1 MGMPMDAEIQAHGSA
16 CILLVKTSSSV
27 FYPDFFLVPKVY
39 LQLGRLQASALSM
52 QKIEHVLVDVSR
64 NR

>member
-1 MGMPMDAEIQAHGSA
+1 
-16 CILLVKTSSSV
+16 
-27 FYPDFFLVPKVY
+27 VPKVY